1 MKSFNN
7 IIQDIDKGQLAPVY
21 LLDGEE
27 PYYIDRLLEKLE
39 STVPEEEKDFNLIT
53 FYGKDSEWQEVV
65 NAARQFPMFGERIL
79 VVLREAAQ
87 LKDINE
93 LSAYVSAPQPSTI
106 LVIEHRFKKM
116 DGRSKL
122 PKLLDKAGVYYTSSK
137 LKEDQIPE
145 WIVQYCQEN
154 NSKIGFP
161 EAQLIAANLGDDLQK
176 IANELSKIW
185 LNPEGGRDITAEKIE
200 KYIGINREFNA
211 LELPNVLFDNNTG
224 RLANMLNYFSANP
237 KAAPMPMLIGLFC
250 SFLQKVYLAQF
261 VAQNFTKDRQLG
273 IWSHHRKVATRYA
286 PSQIHK
292 SIAVLE
298 EFSHKAVGID
308 SANKDDLLLE
318 MVGKLQALLRA

>member
-1 MKSFNN
+1 MKSFND
-7 IIQDIDKGQLAPVY
+7 IIQEIDKGQLSPVY

-39 STVPEEEKDFNLIT
+39 SLVPEEEKDFNLIT
-53 FYGKDSEWQEVV
+53 FYGKDCNWQEVV

-93 LSAYVSAPQPSTI
+93 LSAYVSAPQSSTV

-122 PKLLDKAGVYYTSSK
+122 PKLLDKQGVYFTSSK
-137 LKEDQIPE
+137 LKEEQVPE
-145 WIVQYCQEN
+145 WIIQYCQAN
-154 NSKIGFP
+154 DSKIDIP

-176 IANELSKIW
+176 IANELGKIW
-185 LNPEGGRDITAEKIE
+185 LNKEDGRDITAEKIE
-200 KYIGINREFNA
+200 KYIGINREYNI
-211 LELPNVLFDNNTG
+211 LELPNVLFDNNTD

-237 KAAPMPMLIGLFC
+237 KVAAMPALIGIFC

-261 VAQNFTKDRQLG
+261 VPQNFTKDRQLG
-273 IWSHHRKVATRYA
+273 IWNHHRKVATRYA
-286 PSQIHK
+286 PLQIHK

-298 EFSHKAVGID
+298 EFSHKSVGID
-308 SANKDDLLLE
+308 SANKDDLLRE
-318 MVGKLQALLRA
+318 MIGKLQTLLRA